1 MASLLELIERARALS
16 AERDRLEEALAQQ
29 WATALRGQPV
39 SAQDR
44 EELWAGLAEE
54 AIRWLLKQGPEQWAP
69 ERVRQEAVEVIG
81 RVKERVE
88 RALAESRDG
97 SGNIA

>member
-29 WATALRGQPV
+29 WATALRGQRL

-54 AIRWLLKQGPEQWAP
+54 AIRWLLKRGPEQWAP
-69 ERVRQEAVEVIG
+69 ERIRQESVEVIG

-97 SGNIA
+97 SGSTA